1 MAEPRPYKTRIR
13 DRGQLTIPKEIR
25 EKGAIDAGEAVTIIP
40 VGEAILVSPQK
51 LGLEEARREFLK
63 LMKRSGVT
71 AEELLRGLKEERG
84 KLYEETYGT
93 KDD

>member
-1 MAEPRPYKTRIR
+1 LDRQKPYRSQIR
-13 DRGQLTIPKEIR
+13 ERGQLTIPKEIR
-25 EKGAIDAGEAVTIIP
+25 EKGALFEGESVTIFPI
-40 VGEAILVSPQK
+40 GEAILVSPQK
-51 LGLEEARREFLK
+51 IGLEEARREFLK

-71 AEELLRGLKEERG
+71 AEELLRGLKEERD

>member
-1 MAEPRPYKTRIR
+1 MKESRTYRTRVR

-25 EKGAIDAGEAVTIIP
+25 EKGSLDEGEAVTIIP

-51 LGLEEARREFLK
+51 LGLEEARREIRK
-63 LMKRSGVT
+63 LMKKSGVT
-71 AEELLRGLKEERG
+71 AEELLEGLKEERG

-93 KDD
+93 KDG